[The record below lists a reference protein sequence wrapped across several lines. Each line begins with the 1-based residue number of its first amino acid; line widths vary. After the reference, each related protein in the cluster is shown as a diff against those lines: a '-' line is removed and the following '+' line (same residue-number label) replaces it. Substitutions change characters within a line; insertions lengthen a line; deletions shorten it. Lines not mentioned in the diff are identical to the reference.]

1 MRTRKKEQ
9 KLNMANKTSQSKMGA
24 EREFTSLGTA
34 VRMPPQNLEAEMSVL
49 GSLMLDKN
57 AVLQTADVLTPEDF
71 YRRTHQ
77 IIYEAMFELFKKNE
91 PIDILSVS
99 ARLKEKGQLDDVDG
113 HAYLAQLV
121 NSVPTASNIGH
132 YAEIV
137 RQKSLRRR
145 LIEASNQIQELG
157 YQEEQN
163 IEDVIDRSEKT
174 IFGISTKSLKQRF
187 IKVKYALEEA
197 WERIDSLKSSDQ
209 LRGIPTGFAALD
221 HILAGLQ
228 KSDLIILAAR
238 PSLGKTSLALDI
250 ARNAA
255 CNYNI
260 PVGIFSL
267 EMSTQQLIDRFIAS
281 TAFVDLWKLRTGR
294 LSTKGDDFLRIR
306 DAMEKL
312 SNAPIFIDD
321 EASSNILQ
329 MRAMARRLQAE
340 HGLGLLIVDYLQL
353 MMPRRETDS
362 MVQQITEISR
372 SLKALAKELNVPVL
386 AISQLSR
393 AVEQRHPPVPR
404 LSDLRDSGSIEQ
416 DADVVAFIYRED
428 KYRENS
434 ERQNVAEILIEKHR
448 NGPTGK
454 IELYFNPE
462 KVSFTDIAKE

>member
-1 MRTRKKEQ
+1 
-9 KLNMANKTSQSKMGA
+9 MANKTSQSKIGA
-24 EREFTSLGTA
+24 EREFTSFGTA

-57 AVLQTADVLTPEDF
+57 AALRAADILIPEDF

-99 ARLKEKGQLDDVDG
+99 ARLKEKGQLEDIEG

-121 NSVPTASNIGH
+121 NSVPTASNVGH

-157 YQEEQN
+157 YQEDQN
-163 IEDVIDRSEKT
+163 IEDIIDRSEKT

-187 IKVKYALEEA
+187 IKVKSALEEA

-209 LRGIPTGFAALD
+209 LRGIPTGFAGLD
-221 HILAGLQ
+221 HLLAGLQ

-294 LSTKGDDFLRIR
+294 LSTQGDDFLRIR

-353 MMPRRETDS
+353 MLPRRETDS

-372 SLKALAKELNVPVL
+372 SLKALAKELNVPIL

-393 AVEQRHPPVPR
+393 AVEQRHPPIPR

-428 KYRENS
+428 KYKGNS
-434 ERQNVAEILIEKHR
+434 ERQNIAEILIEKHR

-462 KVSFTDIAKE
+462 KVTFTDLEKE

>member
-1 MRTRKKEQ
+1 
-9 KLNMANKTSQSKMGA
+9 MANKTSQSKMGA

-57 AVLQTADVLTPEDF
+57 AVLQAADVLAPEDF

-99 ARLKEKGQLDDVDG
+99 ARLKEKGQLNDVDG